1 MQDGLQI
8 FTKGIELTGWMKE
21 HDVIKDM
28 GTPEADLLL
37 AYVHK
42 KGLEICAD
50 GGTKLLLY
58 KSESR
63 QPELMCDMDEL
74 IDIVE
79 EWNFEQMKVCEGK
92 IIAEDD
98 TDKKAGY
105 RREMGHLKKDAKIL
119 DRLFEQTRFAR
130 ELDEMAARLAGQF
143 IKGLQEKGLDV
154 SAKQLAEAM
163 RCETRGGGR

>member
-1 MQDGLQI
+1 LQDGIQI
-8 FTKGIELTGWMKE
+8 FTKGNELIGWMKNY
-21 HDVIKDM
+21 DVIRNM
-28 GTPEADLLL
+28 GETEADLLL
-37 AYVHK
+37 AYIHK

-50 GGTKLLLY
+50 GGSKLLLY

-105 RREMGHLKKDAKIL
+105 RREKDLQGNWMRWRL
-119 DRLFEQTRFAR
+119 DWQGSLSGDFRRKVLMYPRN
-130 ELDEMAARLAGQF
+130 
-143 IKGLQEKGLDV
+143 
-154 SAKQLAEAM
+154 SW
-163 RCETRGGGR
+163 